1 MNRVKIKN
9 SDISITR
16 VGFGCSNFGG
26 IGSDPKLV
34 GKGNSEEEAHR
45 ILDVAYQYGINYF
58 DTATT
63 YGNGKSEEILG
74 KWIEKKRIPRE
85 SIVISS
91 KVSRKSGLF
100 PWNKKGLSK
109 KRIVQQIKKSL
120 KRLRI
125 DFLDIFYIH
134 APDPF
139 TPVNEVLY
147 ALNECIG
154 MGLTKLIGIS
164 NVNIEYLNES
174 LDTSKKNG
182 WNGYSVVQNSYNYLQ
197 RSDELD
203 VIPICRE
210 NDILYIGYSPL
221 AGGILSGKY
230 QMGCEYPEN
239 SRLSLRKNLYRSYLT
254 EENFRKI
261 DKLKSIADTRKL
273 NLPILMYQWLY
284 KNKNIDSFLIVAK
297 NTNQFQPLCDAL
309 SLDEDAM
316 LQL

>member
-284 KNKNIDSFLIVAK
+284 KNKN
-297 NTNQFQPLCDAL
+297 
-309 SLDEDAM
+309 
-316 LQL
+316 

>member
-284 KNKNIDSFLIVAK
+284 KNKNIDSFLIGAK